1 MIIAVASRKASP
13 GVTSLTAWLAES
25 WSEPGVTRLIVEADP
40 SGGSLAA
47 RWSVAHRLTWD
58 PGLLTLSTSRTPLDA
73 ASLPLLTQPL
83 AEGLVVAAAPPAPDQ
98 VVGALIRWGDR
109 GATELAGVPAIRAF
123 VDCGRLNASSPA
135 LAFALRAALTVLV
148 CRPRL
153 DEVHALVSAVAELT
167 RAGCTLG
174 LVCVGDEPY
183 HPAEIAR
190 AAGVELLGVIPV
202 DVRAAAVFDRDGFK
216 SGRIFR
222 RSRLAH
228 TVAELTE
235 LVRSR
240 CAEVLVAPDP
250 AAIAVMSSPDVTLP
264 ARAVPLRPPVPPD
277 ASLRVGPVAGGP
289 VAGGP
294 VAGGPVA
301 GAWPGPTRLSNP
313 VEPFNRPAAID
324 HRWSPPSA
332 GLTSAEPP
340 PPSEGSREPTRP
352 VLPVSL
358 AVAAARARAQ
368 NLAPAEDE
376 GETQQLRWP
385 SVRPNERGRE

>member
-1 MIIAVASRKASP
+1 VIIAVASRKASP

-25 WSEPGVTRLIVEADP
+25 WSEPGVTRLMVEADP

-135 LAFALRAALTVLV
+135 LAFARRAALTVLV

-153 DEVHALVSAVAELT
+153 DEVHALVPAVAELT
-167 RAGCTLG
+167 GAGCTLG

-190 AAGVELLGVIPV
+190 ATGVELLGVIPV
-202 DVRAAAVFDRDGFK
+202 DVRAAAVFDRDGFN
-216 SGRIFR
+216 SGRTFR

-250 AAIAVMSSPDVTLP
+250 AAI
-264 ARAVPLRPPVPPD
+264 
-277 ASLRVGPVAGGP
+277 GGP

-294 VAGGPVA
+294 VGDT
-301 GAWPGPTRLSNP
+301 WPGPTRLSSP
-313 VEPFNRPAAID
+313 VEPFNQPAAID
-324 HRWSPPSA
+324 HRWSPPSD
-332 GLTSAEPP
+332 GLTSAELP

-368 NLAPAEDE
+368 NLASAEDE